1 MNFKARFFFFFF
13 FHFFFFFA
21 PPSLPSKNRNSGPV
35 AEKEVDVHLFSQLC
49 DSSFVLFLFFFPIL
63 SDVVDNVPLSVSTGG
78 HWPPPSPWS
87 FTAETIAIDAH
98 QHCDRRNL
106 ERKKKATQI
115 DDEAAG
121 GSSIDTGRSK
131 PINRFL
137 GGEKSSIAS
146 SSRGFWLVVF
156 FLKKRF
162 Q

>member
-106 ERKKKATQI
+106 ERKKKGNA
-115 DDEAAG
+115 
-121 GSSIDTGRSK
+121 
-131 PINRFL
+131 NRRR
-137 GGEKSSIAS
+137 
-146 SSRGFWLVVF
+146 SSRRIFDRHRPIQTNKSVPWWRKIQYSFIKSGLLVGCF
-156 FLKKRF
+156 F
-162 Q
+162 